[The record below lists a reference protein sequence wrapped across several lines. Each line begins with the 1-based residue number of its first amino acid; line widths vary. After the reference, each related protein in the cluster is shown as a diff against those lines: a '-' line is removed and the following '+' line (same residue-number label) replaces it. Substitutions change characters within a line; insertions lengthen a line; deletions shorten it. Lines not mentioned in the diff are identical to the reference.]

1 MIAIV
6 DYGAGNVTS
15 VRRAFEHLGHEAV
28 VTSEAADVA
37 AADRVVV
44 PGVGHFRATAT
55 LAGLPLGAAVAA
67 QLARGTPL
75 LGICLGMQW
84 LFAASS
90 EAPEFAG
97 LGAYAGRCEPL
108 PVAVKTPHVGW
119 DELQIEPGS
128 CLLAGLPS
136 GTSMYFAHSYCA
148 PLVAETAAVCDYGVP
163 FSAAVER
170 DRLFGVQFHPEKSGQ
185 AGLAIL
191 HNFCR
196 C

>member
-15 VRRAFEHLGHEAV
+15 VRRAFEHLGHGAV
-28 VTSEAADVA
+28 ITSDAATVA
-37 AADRVVV
+37 DAERVVV

-55 LAGLPLGAAVAA
+55 LAGSPLGAAVAA
-67 QLARGTPL
+67 QLERGTPL
-75 LGICLGMQW
+75 LGICLGLQW
-84 LFAASS
+84 LFEASREAAGLT
-90 EAPEFAG
+90 G
-97 LGAYAGRCEPL
+97 LGAFAGCCGPL
-108 PVAVKTPHVGW
+108 AAAVKSPHVGW
-119 DELQIEPGS
+119 DELEIVPES
-128 CLLAGLPS
+128 RLLAGLAS
-136 GTSMYFAHSYCA
+136 GTSVYFAHSYCA

-185 AGLAIL
+185 AGLAVL
-191 HNFCR
+191 DTFCR